1 MQAAEDTSTPKVRD
15 LRWLL
20 WSLYRTPERL
30 RAFITDEELSIEIF
44 ATTLSTSDIISLLL
58 ERNPP
63 SIIWDA
69 IKDRE
74 TEARARELLAFHK
87 TLVELLGSLK
97 GSNRDVYFRTFQPQ
111 QELDEVIRVLRGDH
125 LAFARLEKL
134 VSNREIELNEKQQGL
149 MWKLKNPEQ
158 RERFLNIS
166 AANPD
171 AEKSTK
177 FPTRKIGIALMV
189 AVALI
194 IFYVSRSAIYC
205 LVFNYGHCP
214 EQSKPEPPKPEPP
227 KPEPPKPE
235 PPKPEPPKP
244 EPPKPEPLM
253 PKPLRPKPQK
263 FKRQKC
269 SELWRQCNAQISR
282 CAAWKKNCAD
292 APSLTALPAPDDASA
307 KIKSML
313 AELVT
318 IQSIGSQDS
327 RSLAPIQ
334 ALPRMI
340 RNVAAILRKGNRKD
354 AIELCGK
361 LITRFDGYM
370 RKSSFSLSEEKTIEP
385 SCEILMQVDHATI
398 DVLLTACGKAN
409 YYYNKHKDAL
419 TAKCQQYQSV
429 FPP

>member
-235 PPKPEPPKP
+235 P
-244 EPPKPEPLM
+244 LM